1 MVRLVLILPL
11 LALQACAS
19 GPSGP
24 AAPSGTSPGSPG
36 AADSAPNTGATGS
49 DSTRGRPAAPMVQ
62 PGAPG
67 EATRSIDAEALDA
80 LGGVAWTEADVRFM
94 QGMIPHHAQALEM
107 TALVE
112 RHATTEA
119 VRRMALR
126 MEISQRDEIA
136 LMERWLRERDQA
148 VPDWRGGMEHGV
160 ARSMSMAD
168 GASGGGTVGSGH
180 GGHAAG
186 AGAPGEG
193 MAGMAMMPGM
203 LTPAQMDRLRDARGA
218 AFDRLFL
225 ESMIQHHQGA
235 IVMVRDLFT
244 ARGGGQESE
253 IFQFASH
260 VDADQTAEI
269 ERMQGVLERLR

>member
-1 MVRLVLILPL
+1 MPRLVCALSLVV
-11 LALQACAS
+11 LQACAS
-19 GPSGP
+19 GS
-24 AAPSGTSPGSPG
+24 STPG
-36 AADSAPNTGATGS
+36 AAGPVSESPSADEGS
-49 DSTRGRPAAPMVQ
+49 RSGAPMVQ

-67 EATRSIDAEALDA
+67 ERTRAIDSDDLEE

-119 VRRMALR
+119 VRQMALR

-148 VPDWRGGMEHGV
+148 VPDWRGGH
-160 ARSMSMAD
+160 A
-168 GASGGGTVGSGH
+168 
-180 GGHAAG
+180 GHAG
-186 AGAPGEG
+186 
-193 MAGMAMMPGM
+193 AGMAMMPGM
-203 LTPAQMDRLRDARGA
+203 LTPEQMDRLRAARGID
-218 AFDRLFL
+218 FDRLFL
-225 ESMIQHHQGA
+225 ESMIQHHEGA
-235 IVMVRDLFT
+235 IVMVRTLFS

>member
-1 MVRLVLILPL
+1 MSRLVFASCLVVLH
-11 LALQACAS
+11 ACAP
-19 GPSGP
+19 GPSTPGDAGP
-24 AAPSGTSPGSPG
+24 VSESPSAG
-36 AADSAPNTGATGS
+36 AGAS
-49 DSTRGRPAAPMVQ
+49 SSAPMVQ

-67 EATRSIDAEALDA
+67 ERTRTIGTDDLDA

-119 VRRMALR
+119 VRQMALR

-148 VPDWRGGMEHGV
+148 VPDWRGAMEAGV
-160 ARSMSMAD
+160 ARSMARGG
-168 GASGGGTVGSGH
+168 GASGAGGAGADHEHDPTGA
-180 GGHAAG
+180 GGGAG
-186 AGAPGEG
+186 AGGDG

-203 LTPAQMDRLRDARGA
+203 LTPAQMDRLRAARGV

-225 ESMIQHHQGA
+225 EFMIQHHEGA
-235 IVMVRDLFT
+235 IVMVRALFS

-260 VDADQTAEI
+260 VDADQTGEI
-269 ERMQGVLERLR
+269 RRMRGVLEGLR

>member
-1 MVRLVLILPL
+1 MPRFVLAFSMVV
-11 LALQACAS
+11 LQACAAGSS
-19 GPSGP
+19 GPSGVGP
-24 AAPSGTSPGSPG
+24 ASDSPSRGEGSPSG
-36 AADSAPNTGATGS
+36 
-49 DSTRGRPAAPMVQ
+49 APMVQ

-67 EATRSIDAEALDA
+67 EATRSIDVEALDE

-119 VRRMALR
+119 VRQMALR

-148 VPDWRGGMEHGV
+148 VPDWREGMEHGV
-160 ARSMSMAD
+160 ARSMSMGD
-168 GASGGGTVGSGH
+168 GASRGDP
-180 GGHAAG
+180 AG
-186 AGAPGEG
+186 AGHDDHSAGAGTAGDG

-203 LTPAQMDRLRDARGA
+203 LTPAQMERLRAARGPE
-218 AFDRLFL
+218 FDRLFL
-225 ESMIQHHQGA
+225 ESMIQHHEGA
-235 IVMVRDLFT
+235 IVMVRELFT

-269 ERMQGVLERLR
+269 ERMRGVLERLR

>member
-1 MVRLVLILPL
+1 MPRLVCALSLVL
-11 LALQACAS
+11 LQACAS
-19 GPSGP
+19 GS
-24 AAPSGTSPGSPG
+24 STSG
-36 AADSAPNTGATGS
+36 AAGPVSESPPADEGS
-49 DSTRGRPAAPMVQ
+49 RSGAPMVQ

-67 EATRSIDAEALDA
+67 ERTRTIGTDDLDV

-119 VRRMALR
+119 VRQMALR

-148 VPDWRGGMEHGV
+148 VPDWRGGMEAGV
-160 ARSMSMAD
+160 ARSMATGD
-168 GASGGGTVGSGH
+168 GASGGDGA
-180 GGHAAG
+180 GGEHRHDSAG
-186 AGAPGEG
+186 AGGGADAGGDG

-203 LTPAQMDRLRDARGA
+203 LTPEQMDRLRAARGA
-218 AFDRLFL
+218 EFDRLFL
-225 ESMIQHHQGA
+225 ESMIQHHEGA
-235 IVMVRDLFT
+235 IVMVQALFS

-269 ERMQGVLERLR
+269 QRMRGVLERLR